1 MLETKWSGT
10 PWALDDRDYYFRRAL
25 KQTSDNAAQ
34 LQRWAGVQRH
44 GRPTVEPV
52 LVLWGH
58 ASDKIADIPVRRH
71 SGALVVPGK
80 QLKEWTLRRGRG
92 QLSDQQVV
100 AIWSEIKR
108 QVDKRDP
115 VERDRQPMPRSL
127 QELVLGGLGCLGA
140 GLFGFML
147 AAQVLELTGSPLTW
161 VAAGV
166 AMLGAAELVRR
177 RAPRWCWP
185 ARAFQA
191 GTLTLY
197 LLGGAIVLRA
207 YLHSWTQ

>member
-1 MLETKWSGT
+1 M
-10 PWALDDRDYYFRRAL
+10 
-25 KQTSDNAAQ
+25 
-34 LQRWAGVQRH
+34 QRH

-140 GLFGFML
+140 GLLGFML

-161 VAAGV
+161 VRPASRCSGQQSWCGGALPGGAG
-166 AMLGAAELVRR
+166 RP
-177 RAPRWCWP
+177 APSRP
-185 ARAFQA
+185 AR
-191 GTLTLY
+191 
-197 LLGGAIVLRA
+197 
-207 YLHSWTQ
+207 